1 MNDDTPKPRDGNR
14 NDDNDDDRDDNRND
28 NRNDDNDGM
37 DVSDLRRSITGGKL
51 ERADLLDDPVD
62 QFERWF
68 RQACDAIKLDP
79 NAMCL
84 ATVDA
89 RGQPSS
95 RTVLLK
101 YFDHG
106 GYVFFTNL
114 SSKKALD
121 IAQNPR
127 VSLLFF
133 WPELAR
139 QIRIDGKA
147 EPIPTRETF
156 KYFMTR
162 PRGSQIGAWVS
173 AQSSIIHS
181 RSLLEAKFDELKRKF
196 GNGEVPL
203 PSFWGGYRVVA
214 DEYEFWQG
222 RSNRLHDRFRYTPG
236 EDAWHIERLCP

>member
-1 MNDDTPKPRDGNR
+1 MNDDNPKLQH
-14 NDDNDDDRDDNRND
+14 
-28 NRNDDNDGM
+28 DGM
-37 DVSDLRRSITGGKL
+37 DVSDLRRSISGDKL
-51 ERADLLDDPVD
+51 ERSDLLDDPVD

-68 RQACDAIKLDP
+68 REACEAIKLDP

-84 ATVDA
+84 ATVDEHQ
-89 RGQPSS
+89 RPSS

-114 SSKKALD
+114 SSNKARD
-121 IAQNPR
+121 IAQNPN

-133 WPELAR
+133 WSALAR
-139 QIRIDGKA
+139 QIRIDGTA
-147 EPIPTRETF
+147 EQIPTRETL

-173 AQSSIIHS
+173 AQSSIIKS

-196 GNGEVPL
+196 GDGEVPL
-203 PSFWGGYRVVA
+203 PSFWGGYRVVPR
-214 DEYEFWQG
+214 EYEFWQG
-222 RSNRLHDRFRYTPG
+222 RSNRLHDRFRYTADG
-236 EDAWHIERLCP
+236 DGWRIERLCP